1 MGKLVLKMY
10 PNLFLLFTSV
20 YAKND
25 WSADIDR
32 GKPQPEKFKIFVS
45 IMLPHFHLNR
55 ELIEYNCINTFIEI
69 NLKKTLIFLE

>member
-1 MGKLVLKMY
+1 MRKLVLKMY

-32 GKPQPEKFKIFVS
+32 GKPQPEKVQDFLS
-45 IMLPHFHLNR
+45 IMLPHLLLNL
-55 ELIEYNCINTFIEI
+55 ELIECNCINTFIEI
-69 NLKKTLIFLE
+69 NLKKILISLE